1 MSQSSKKDTG
11 EEDTMTKLL
20 RQEERTRDIV
30 RGALEDAKRPP
41 SASNSARS
49 PGE

>member
-1 MSQSSKKDTG
+1 
-11 EEDTMTKLL
+11 MTKLL

-41 SASNSARS
+41 YGLGVRR
-49 PGE
+49 